1 MPLTPEVLIPRLG
14 DVLVEQGLITQ
25 DQLVLALEKQK
36 NDRLEGKSALLGQVM
51 REMGML
57 DQQTLDQ
64 AITQQILSLQAGLK
78 EANESL
84 ERRVQERT
92 AELEE
97 AYKKLSELNELKSN
111 FIANISHELRTPL
124 THILGYLDLMYG
136 DGLDNLHNDQKES
149 LGIIRKASDRLGH
162 LIEDLI
168 LFSSSEVGSLSIGKE
183 TFDLVP
189 MIKEVILKSDT
200 AIKKR
205 NLMVKTIFPEE
216 PALVDADHSKI
227 YWLINQLLANAIKFN
242 REGGTVTVSVDVV
255 DKKIKTTITD
265 TGIGIE
271 PKKLKDIF
279 EPFHQIDGSS
289 TRKHGGTG
297 LGLTLAKKILE
308 AHNQDLL
315 VVSSPAKGSSF
326 SFSLNQPSNID

>member
-14 DVLVEQGLITQ
+14 DVLVEQRLITQ
-25 DQLVLALEKQK
+25 GQLTSALEKQK
-36 NDRLEGKSALLGQVM
+36 NDRQDGKNTLLGQVM
-51 REMGML
+51 REMGIL

-136 DGLDNLHNDQKES
+136 DGLDNLHADQMES
-149 LGIIRKASDRLGH
+149 LDIIRKASDRLGH

-189 MIKEVILKSDT
+189 LIKEVIWKSDT
-200 AIKKR
+200 AVKKR
-205 NLMVKTIFPEE
+205 NVAVKTTFPEE
-216 PALVDADHSKI
+216 PALVDADHSKV
-227 YWLINQLLANAIKFN
+227 YWLVNQLLDNAIKFN
-242 REGGTVTVSVDVV
+242 REGGSIAVIVEIVDR
-255 DKKIKTTITD
+255 KIKTTITD
-265 TGIGIE
+265 TGIGIA
-271 PKKLKDIF
+271 KDKLKDIF

-289 TRKHGGTG
+289 TRKQGGTG

-308 AHNQDLL
+308 AHNQELA
-315 VVSSPAKGSSF
+315 VVSSPTKGSSF

>member
-14 DVLVEQGLITQ
+14 DVLVEQRLITQ
-25 DQLVLALEKQK
+25 DQLILALEKQK
-36 NDRLEGKSALLGQVM
+36 NDRQAGKSTLLGQVM

-124 THILGYLDLMYG
+124 THILGYLDLMYS

-149 LGIIRKASDRLGH
+149 LDIIRKASDRLGH

-168 LFSSSEVGSLSIGKE
+168 LFSSSEVGSISIGKE

-189 MIKEVILKSDT
+189 LIKEVILKSGT
-200 AIKKR
+200 TIKKR
-205 NLMVKTIFPEE
+205 SVVVKTAFPEE

-227 YWLINQLLANAIKFN
+227 YWLINQLLDNAIKFN
-242 REGGTVTVSVDVV
+242 REGGSIAVNVEVV
-255 DKKIKTTITD
+255 DRKVKTTITD

-271 PKKLKDIF
+271 PEKLKDIF

-308 AHNQDLL
+308 AHNQDLI
-315 VVSSPAKGSSF
+315 VVSSPTKGSCF